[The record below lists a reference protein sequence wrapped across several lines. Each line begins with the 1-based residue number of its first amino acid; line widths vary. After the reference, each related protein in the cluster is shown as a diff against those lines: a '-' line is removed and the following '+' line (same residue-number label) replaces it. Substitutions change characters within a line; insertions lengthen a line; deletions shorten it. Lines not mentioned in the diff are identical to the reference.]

1 MKRRITLL
9 ITLIALA
16 LPPITTADTGG
27 IGAWLSP
34 KRLKEVDRVRNT
46 HYAEECSA
54 CHFAYQPG
62 LLPARSWKKLLDSK
76 ALGEH
81 FGENAELDEE
91 VRLEIEKYAVAN
103 AADESNSKR
112 SRKIMASLPRKS
124 TPLRITEIPYIK
136 EKHSEI
142 PKEMI
147 AGNPQVKSLSN
158 CNHCHTRADKGV
170 FDDDTVYIK
179 GHGPWDD

>member
-1 MKRRITLL
+1 MKIRITLL
-9 ITLIALA
+9 ATFVAML
-16 LPPITTADTGG
+16 LPPLTFADTGG
-27 IGAWLSP
+27 IGVWFTP
-34 KRLKEVDRVRNT
+34 KRLKEVDRVTNER
-46 HYAEECSA
+46 YAEECSA

-76 ALGEH
+76 ALADH
-81 FGENAELDEE
+81 FGENAELGEE

-103 AADESNSKR
+103 AADESNYKR
-112 SRKIMASLPRKS
+112 SRKLMASIPNKS
-124 TPLRITEIPYIK
+124 TPLRITETPYIK

-142 PKEMI
+142 PKELI

-179 GHGPWDD
+179 GHGSWDD

>member
-1 MKRRITLL
+1 MKSRITLMV
-9 ITLIALA
+9 TLIALL
-16 LPPITTADTGG
+16 LPPITIADTGG
-27 IGAWLSP
+27 IGVWFTP
-34 KRLKEVDRVRNT
+34 KRLKEVDRVSNAR
-46 HYAEECSA
+46 YAEECSA

-62 LLPARSWKKLLDSK
+62 LLPARSWEKLLDSK
-76 ALGEH
+76 ALADH
-81 FGENAELDEE
+81 FGENAELGEE
-91 VRLEIEKYAVAN
+91 VRLELEKYAVAN
-103 AADESNSKR
+103 AADESNYKR
-112 SRKIMASLPRKS
+112 SRKIMASIPNKA

-142 PKEMI
+142 PKELI

-170 FDDDTVYIK
+170 FDDDTVFIK